1 MNYREMFEELLKN
14 EGKELTVNVLN
25 LNGAQA
31 CIRRMVKQY
40 NTKVSELSEDMQV
53 RLVTTTINKAAGEYK
68 FKLVNEQPRISLEK
82 KQELIKMVADSA
94 ATDDDDFNWS
104 LS

>member
-1 MNYREMFEELLKN
+1 MFEELLKN

-31 CIRRMVKQY
+31 CIRRMIKQY

-53 RLVTTTINKAAGEYK
+53 RLVTTTVNKAAGEYK

-104 LS
+104 LA

>member
-14 EGKELTVNVLN
+14 EGKELKVQLLN

-31 CIRRMVKQY
+31 CIRRMITKYNNEVK
-40 NTKVSELSEDMQV
+40 ELSEDMQV
-53 RLVTTTINKAAGEYK
+53 KLVTETVNKAAGEYK
-68 FKLVNEQPRISLEK
+68 FKLVNETPRASVEK
-82 KQELIKMVADSA
+82 KKELIKLVADSTVA
-94 ATDDDDFNWS
+94 EDDDFDWS

>member
-53 RLVTTTINKAAGEYK
+53 RLVTTTVNKAAGEYK